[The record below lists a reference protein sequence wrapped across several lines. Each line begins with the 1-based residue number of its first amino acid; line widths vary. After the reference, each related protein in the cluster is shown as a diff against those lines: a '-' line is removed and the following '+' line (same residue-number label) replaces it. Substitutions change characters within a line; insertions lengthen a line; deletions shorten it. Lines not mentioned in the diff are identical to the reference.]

1 MMRKLAEELKEN
13 RLKKEITLQQ
23 MFVKTRISIKYL
35 EAIENGNF
43 DVLPE
48 VYLKAFIK
56 SYAAAVGLDE
66 DAIVRKF
73 ENAKQGH
80 EYQERQEEEVHH
92 APKEEKPSQTRH
104 PKKEYVSIDTSAPL
118 SEDEASSSHSGRGNL
133 ILAGVGILLFV
144 VIVAAYFT
152 FFHHSSKEIVTEKPY
167 EEYIENNKP
176 GTDSTAS
183 TAANTLTPAA
193 TPAAAASDSLTLK
206 VRTKDLTW
214 VKITADST
222 RVSEFNLQPNTEK
235 DIKAKRNFKVVLG
248 NSNSVQLMLNNNP
261 LTFSGG
267 KGTVRILKIDSSGI
281 ASSRSLKTS
290 KDKNE

>member
-56 SYAAAVGLDE
+56 SYASAVGLDE
-66 DAIVRKF
+66 EAVIHKF
-73 ENAKQGH
+73 EAAKSGH
-80 EYQERQEEEVHH
+80 EYQERTEEETHH
-92 APKEEKPSQTRH
+92 NTAKEEKPSQPKH
-104 PKKEYVSIDTSAPL
+104 PKKEYLSIDTSAPL
-118 SEDEASSSHSGRGNL
+118 SEDESVSQQSGKGNL
-133 ILAGVGILLFV
+133 IVAGIGILLFV
-144 VIVAAYFT
+144 LIVAAYFT
-152 FFHHSSKEIVTEKPY
+152 FFRHSSKEIVTEKPY
-167 EEYIENNKP
+167 EEYIENNQPK
-176 GTDSTAS
+176 TDTVNSTA
-183 TAANTLTPAA
+183 PAA
-193 TPAAAASDSLTLK
+193 QTTAPAVVNDSLTLK
-206 VRTKDLTW
+206 VKTSDLTW

-235 DIKAKRNFKVVLG
+235 DIKAKKNFKVIIG
-248 NSNSVQLMLNNNP
+248 NSGSVQLLLNNNP
-261 LTFSGG
+261 LSFSGG
-267 KGTVRILKIDSSGI
+267 KGTVRVLKIDSSGI
-281 ASSRSLKTS
+281 ASSRAVKSA

>member
-35 EAIENGNF
+35 EAIENGDF
-43 DVLPE
+43 EVLPE

-56 SYAAAVGLDE
+56 SYAAAVGMDE
-66 DAIVRKF
+66 EAVVRKF
-73 ENAKQGH
+73 EAAKGGH
-80 EYQERQEEEVHH
+80 EYQERQEEETHH
-92 APKEEKPSQTRH
+92 VPRDERQQPPKHTR
-104 PKKEYVSIDTSAPL
+104 KEYHSIDTSAPL
-118 SEDEASSSHSGRGNL
+118 SEDESLSQQSGRGNL
-133 ILAGVGILLFV
+133 IVAGIGILLFI
-144 VIVAAYFT
+144 VIVAAYFM

-176 GTDSTAS
+176 KADT
-183 TAANTLTPAA
+183 TAASAPQQTVAQVAA
-193 TPAAAASDSLTLK
+193 NDSLTLK
-206 VRTKDLTW
+206 VKTKDLTW

-235 DIKAKRNFKVVLG
+235 DVKARRNFKVILG
-248 NSNSVQLMLNNNP
+248 NSGSVQLMLNNNP
-261 LTFSGG
+261 LSFSGG
-267 KGTVRILKIDSSGI
+267 KGTVRVLRIDSSGI
-281 ASSRSLKTS
+281 ASSRATKSS

>member
-35 EAIENGNF
+35 EAIENGDF

-66 DAIVRKF
+66 EAVIRKF
-73 ENAKQGH
+73 EAAKSGH
-80 EYQERQEEEVHH
+80 DYQERAEEETHH
-92 APKEEKPSQTRH
+92 TPREERPVQPKH
-104 PKKEYVSIDTSAPL
+104 PKKEYLSIDTSAPL
-118 SEDEASSSHSGRGNL
+118 SEDESASQQSGRGNL
-133 ILAGVGILLFV
+133 IVAGIGILLFV
-144 VIVAAYFT
+144 LIVAAYFT
-152 FFHHSSKEIVTEKPY
+152 FFRHSSKEIVTEKPY

-176 GTDSTAS
+176 KADTVAS
-183 TAANTLTPAA
+183 AAPAQTSA
-193 TPAAAASDSLTLK
+193 PAVVNDSLTLK
-206 VRTKDLTW
+206 VKTQDLTW

-235 DIKAKRNFKVVLG
+235 DVKAKRNFKVIIG
-248 NSNSVQLMLNNNP
+248 NSGSVQLMLNNNP
-261 LTFSGG
+261 LSFPGG
-267 KGTVRILKIDSSGI
+267 KGTVRVLRIDSSGI
-281 ASSRSLKTS
+281 ASSRSVKSS